1 MSNFVKLA
9 SISLLIIV
17 LLAACSPKP
26 QAASMDFSMAS
37 MSGMPDTVKTAART
51 VQTAYQFAVANPDVL
66 KQIPCY
72 CGCGA
77 AGHHS
82 NYACYVKS
90 DSGGTIEYDLHA
102 TGCSICVD
110 ITQDTMRLLK
120 EGKPVQE
127 IKQTIDQTY
136 ARFGP
141 SNMP

>member
-1 MSNFVKLA
+1 MQKFLK
-9 SISLLIIV
+9 V
-17 LLAACSPKP
+17 LLLSLSIMIVIAACAPK
-26 QAASMDFSMAS
+26 ASAGLDVSKMAP
-37 MSGMPDTVKTAART
+37 MSGMPDEVKSAAKT
-51 VQTAYQFAVANPDVL
+51 VQTAYQFAVANPEAL
-66 KQIPCY
+66 QQIPCY

-82 NYACYVKS
+82 NYACYVQS
-90 DSGGTIEYDLHA
+90 TDGDQISYDLHA

-110 ITQDTMRLLK
+110 ITLDTKRLLE
-120 EGKPVQE
+120 EGKPIQE

>member
-1 MSNFVKLA
+1 MSNYVKLA
-9 SISLLIIV
+9 SISLFILV
-17 LLAACSPKP
+17 LLAACTPKT
-26 QAASMDFSMAS
+26 QATNMDFSMAA

-90 DSGGTIEYDLHA
+90 DSGGKIEYDLHA

-110 ITQDTMRLLK
+110 ITQDTMRYLS